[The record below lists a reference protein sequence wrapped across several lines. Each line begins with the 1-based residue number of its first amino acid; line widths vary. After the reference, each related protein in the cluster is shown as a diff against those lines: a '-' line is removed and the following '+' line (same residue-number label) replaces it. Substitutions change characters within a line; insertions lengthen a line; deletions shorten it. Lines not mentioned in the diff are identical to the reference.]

1 MTVRIIPRTWTI
13 ERSGGDMLIKVD
25 DFVYLTL
32 HYDYRHTSNASQ
44 WTLANHL
51 IDQLANPGDTIMRRP
66 GEPEV
71 VLS

>member
-32 HYDYRHTSNASQ
+32 HYDYSYTSNAGQ
-44 WTLANHL
+44 
-51 IDQLANPGDTIMRRP
+51 
-66 GEPEV
+66 
-71 VLS
+71 